1 MRRPQRHTA
10 EDVLTSSSTC
20 KTALVAAGER
30 LLGKVR
36 EGTRAVDLA
45 LVNGHGRST
54 VVRCVTELHVA
65 DHHALSTMVAE
76 GDFTRAFIVYTAED
90 QPHLSGEIEAY
101 PLSRIDELA
110 ALLAKESA
118 P

>member
-1 MRRPQRHTA
+1 MRALTA
-10 EDVLTSSSTC
+10 RGVRVIAS
-20 KTALVAAGER
+20 
-30 LLGKVR
+30 VR
-36 EGTRAVDLA
+36 ESRSATDLA
-45 LVNGHGRST
+45 ITNGSAQI
-54 VVRCVTELHVA
+54 VVRCVAEPHASDHVA
-65 DHHALSTMVAE
+65 LKTMLTD

-90 QPHLSGEIEAY
+90 QPHLSGEIESY